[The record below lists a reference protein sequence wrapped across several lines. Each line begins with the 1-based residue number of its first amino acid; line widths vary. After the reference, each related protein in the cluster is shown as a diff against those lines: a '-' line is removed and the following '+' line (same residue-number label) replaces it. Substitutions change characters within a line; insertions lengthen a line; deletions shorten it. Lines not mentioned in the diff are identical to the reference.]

1 MVQPIDKLLSW
12 KNLMLMTMA
21 FTFILAP
28 LGTPPLIA
36 MGIAAISFALWHIDK
51 DVANPNNIAKRKVA
65 FIFSLCLGCAFGL
78 GSAPYVIPG
87 ATKLGMLLFPVCLSF
102 FINYGTVLGW
112 WTFTGGFVTLLLSV
126 IPAMAIGRNPGINML
141 ISFIVSSA
149 VYAWLVADN
158 KNKKEPWMVWQSAYI
173 GLMVG
178 SAIDFIMGSPRGNMD
193 LLQNI
198 IEFYQSGGQ
207 ISSFAGSIIG
217 TADVPMGIIWLV
229 YFITWILSFI
239 PGALPYGWDTLF
251 KVK

>member
-28 LGTPPLIA
+28 LGTPPLVA
-36 MGIAAISFALWHIDK
+36 MGIAAISFSLAHIDE
-51 DVANPNNIAKRKVA
+51 DVANPKNITKRKVA
-65 FIFSLCLGCAFGL
+65 FITSLCLGCFFGL
-78 GSAPYVIPG
+78 MSTQISIPG
-87 ATKLGMLLFPVCLSF
+87 ATKLGMLLFPVCLAF

-112 WTFTGGFVTLLLSV
+112 WTFTGGFVSLLLSV
-126 IPAMAIGRNPGINML
+126 IPAMVIGRNPGINML
-141 ISFIVSSA
+141 VSFIVSSA
-149 VYAWLVADN
+149 VYALLVGDN
-158 KNKKEPWMVWQSAYI
+158 KNTKESWMIWQSAYI
-173 GLMVG
+173 GLMIG
-178 SAIDFIMGSPRGNMD
+178 SFVDIMMGSPRGNMD

-198 IEFYQSGGQ
+198 IEFYKSGGQ
-207 ISSFAGSIIG
+207 FSSFAGSIIS

>member
-1 MVQPIDKLLSW
+1 MVQTIDKLLSW

-28 LGTPPLIA
+28 LGTPPLVG
-36 MGIAAISFALWHIDK
+36 MGIAAISFALWHIDD
-51 DVANPNNIAKRKVA
+51 DVADPKNITKRKVA
-65 FIFSLCLGCAFGL
+65 FIFSLCLGCFFGL
-78 GSAPYVIPG
+78 LSTLFPIPG
-87 ATKLGMLLFPVCLSF
+87 ATKLGMLLFPVCLAF

-112 WTFTGGFVTLLLSV
+112 WSFTGGFVTLLLSV
-126 IPAMAIGRNPGINML
+126 VPAMAIGRNPGINML
-141 ISFIVSSA
+141 VSFIVSSA
-149 VYAWLVADN
+149 VYALLVGDN
-158 KNKKEPWMVWQSAYI
+158 KNTKEPWMVWQSAYI
-173 GLMVG
+173 GIMIG
-178 SAIDFIMGSPRGNMD
+178 SFVDIIMGSPRGNMD

-198 IEFYQSGGQ
+198 IEFYKSGGQ
-207 ISSFAGSIIG
+207 FSSFAGSIIS